1 MAKNDQV
8 VQRLA
13 MISLPILHQHA
24 LQQALSFHNHTAA
37 AKHDILFSE

>member
-13 MISLPILHQHA
+13 MISSPILLQHA
-24 LQQALSFHNHTAA
+24 PQQALSFHDHMAA
-37 AKHDILFSE
+37 AKHDILFSK